1 MSRPMK
7 SHKSAMATGSGRLRR
22 LSIGKTAR
30 VITRHGLIMITQTLR
45 VHNAPGGKG
54 RAADQSPG
62 LGARHGSSR
71 AIDNGM
77 GNRPMRYE
85 DMA

>member
-1 MSRPMK
+1 
-7 SHKSAMATGSGRLRR
+7 
-22 LSIGKTAR
+22 
-30 VITRHGLIMITQTLR
+30 MITQALR